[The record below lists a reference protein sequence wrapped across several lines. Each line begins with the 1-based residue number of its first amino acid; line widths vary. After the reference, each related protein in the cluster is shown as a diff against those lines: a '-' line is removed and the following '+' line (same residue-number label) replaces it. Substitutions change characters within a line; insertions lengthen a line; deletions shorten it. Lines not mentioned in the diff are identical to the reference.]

1 MDSINMGSMGSNN
14 IAIYIFIFLIA
25 GWIAHL
31 IQKSSNDNAEK
42 ITLELERIRKLLEKP
57 HEP

>member
-1 MDSINMGSMGSNN
+1 MGSMGSNN